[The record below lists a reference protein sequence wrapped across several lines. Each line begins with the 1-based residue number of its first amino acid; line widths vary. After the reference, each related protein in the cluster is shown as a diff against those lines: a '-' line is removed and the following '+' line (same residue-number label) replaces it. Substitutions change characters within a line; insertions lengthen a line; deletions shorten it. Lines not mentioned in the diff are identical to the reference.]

1 MRIAVDFSWVDLGP
15 IAVLEAGR
23 LRFPRAPEVPG
34 IYCFSFSNGPY
45 IGETDRLRRRFQ
57 HYRTPGPTQSTN
69 LRLNGLMTE
78 MLENGK
84 PITAA
89 AITAVEAEIDGAR
102 CRLDLRNKE
111 ARLLVESAA
120 LVACRELGQSVEN
133 L

>member
-15 IAVLEAGR
+15 IALEAGR
-23 LRFPRAPEVPG
+23 LRFPQAPEVPG
-34 IYCFSFSNGPY
+34 IYRFSLGDRSY

-78 MLENGK
+78 MLANGK

-89 AITAVEAEIDGAR
+89 VITAVEAEIDGER